1 MACDMCCRNRA
12 QYCGIFN
19 AFRERSLGEG
29 TFTTNE
35 IAGAIDFVRELDAA
49 RGGLL
54 ACPVSRLQV
63 RFRLGYRRACAL
75 AGRLEEL
82 DVWEIVVTP
91 SGLRGARLK

>member
-1 MACDMCCRNRA
+1 MND
-12 QYCGIFN
+12 
-19 AFRERSLGEG
+19 
-29 TFTTNE
+29 
-35 IAGAIDFVRELDAA
+35 IAGAIDFVRGLNAA

-63 RFRLGYRRACAL
+63 RFRLGYRSACEL

-91 SGLRGARLK
+91 SGLRGARIK

>member
-1 MACDMCCRNRA
+1 MRCRNGGEYWR
-12 QYCGIFN
+12 IFSEY
-19 AFRERSLGEG
+19 RRCSLGEG
-29 TFTTNE
+29 NFTMGD
-35 IAGAIDFVRELDAA
+35 IARAVDFVRGLNAA

-63 RFRLGYRRACAL
+63 QFRLGYRRACEL
-75 AGRLEEL
+75 ASRLEEL

>member
-19 AFRERSLGEG
+19 AYGERSLGDG

-75 AGRLEEL
+75 ASLRPAACAVRGLNNCYN
-82 DVWEIVVTP
+82 EIFDN
-91 SGLRGARLK
+91 